1 MMMASTPL
9 RVAVIDND
17 RIALAGLCSIITHGM
32 PHMQVVWSETDGQ
45 RAVGKA
51 LDPLHAVDVIL
62 VDMSLEHLPGTAVC
76 REIRAH
82 ATAPMAILAITAF
95 SLNHYAR
102 AAAEAGAQGIVGKTD
117 PRRLYDA
124 VTCVASGGVYAEGLL
139 DDTIRFDTVDG
150 AAKRLAEPAVGK
162 VHSLSDREREVVE
175 LYVKSMRPADIGRKL
190 GVKAST
196 IKTTLDRVQEKMGLR
211 SRADLVDAWWRSQG

>member
-1 MMMASTPL
+1 M
-9 RVAVIDND
+9 
-17 RIALAGLCSIITHGM
+17 
-32 PHMQVVWSETDGQ
+32 
-45 RAVGKA
+45 
-51 LDPLHAVDVIL
+51 
-62 VDMSLEHLPGTAVC
+62 
-76 REIRAH
+76 
-82 ATAPMAILAITAF
+82 
-95 SLNHYAR
+95 
-102 AAAEAGAQGIVGKTD
+102 
-117 PRRLYDA
+117 
-124 VTCVASGGVYAEGLL
+124 TCVASGGVYAEGLL